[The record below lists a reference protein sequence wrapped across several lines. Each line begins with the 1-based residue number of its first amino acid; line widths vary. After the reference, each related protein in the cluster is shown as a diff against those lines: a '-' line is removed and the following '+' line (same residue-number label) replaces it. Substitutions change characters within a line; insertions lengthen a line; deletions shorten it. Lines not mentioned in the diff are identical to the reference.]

1 MPLSKHKKGVNGVAR
16 MRWLAVA
23 LSLGVLASC
32 TEIIRNH
39 GYSPS
44 EEELL
49 DIIVGVDTRE
59 SVEEVI
65 GRPSAAGLLE
75 AGGWYYVGSRKRHFA
90 YRAPEE
96 IDRQVVAIRFD
107 DDGTVENIERFGLER
122 GQVVTLS
129 RRVTD
134 TSVETTS
141 TFVRQ
146 LIRNFGR
153 VDVSEALND

>member
-1 MPLSKHKKGVNGVAR
+1 MLLSKHKKGATPMAR
-16 MRWLAVA
+16 MRWLAA
-23 LSLGVLASC
+23 GLSLLLVTSC
-32 TEIIRNH
+32 TETIRNH

-44 EEELL
+44 EDQLQE
-49 DIIVGVDTRE
+49 IIVGVDTRGT
-59 SVEEVI
+59 VEEVV
-65 GRPSAAGLLE
+65 GRPSASGLLE
-75 AGGWYYVGSRKRHFA
+75 AGGWYYVGSKKRHYA

-96 IDRQVVAIRFD
+96 IERQVVAISFD
-107 DDGTVENIERFGLER
+107 DNGVVENVERFGLER

-141 TFVRQ
+141 TFIRQ

-153 VDVSEALND
+153 LDVSEALND